1 MRNIK
6 GSGAS
11 PPASASHHRDDLWL
25 VSRQAKG
32 GDIRK
37 EKDGLLYKVC
47 ISISRLNWYLAA
59 SIGTEV

>member
-25 VSRQAKG
+25 VSMQAKG

-37 EKDGLLYKVC
+37 EKDGLLLKLC
-47 ISISRLNWYLAA
+47 ISKHLGSLCR
-59 SIGTEV
+59 ER

>member
-1 MRNIK
+1 MEIYMRNIK

-11 PPASASHHRDDLWL
+11 PPASASHHREDLWL

-37 EKDGLLYKVC
+37 EKDGLL
-47 ISISRLNWYLAA
+47 
-59 SIGTEV
+59 